1 MSRAGR
7 RVELTPVYVLHHRPW
22 RDTSRILDVWSREHG
37 RLSLFARGVR
47 GGKPGAGSLL
57 RPFQP
62 LLASWS
68 GRGDAAQLTRTEAA
82 ADETGAAIG
91 ALPAAALM
99 SAWYLN
105 EIVLNLTT
113 RLDPQ
118 PSLYDEYHATLGALR
133 ASAAPAPALR
143 RFERRLLEH
152 LGYGLDCSTDARSG
166 EPLQPDAYYHFHVAL
181 GFVRASGEP
190 GPGAFAGASVLAL
203 GRDEFTAPQVLDAAR
218 RVLRLAID
226 HLLEGRELRTRAV
239 ARSLARSAP
248 AGASVPGRN

>member
-7 RVELTPVYVLHHRPW
+7 RVELTPAYVLHHRPW

-68 GRGDAAQLTRTEAA
+68 GRGDAAQLTRVEAA
-82 ADETGAAIG
+82 SDESGAAIG

-99 SAWYLN
+99 SAFYLN
-105 EIVLNLTT
+105 ELVLNLTT

-118 PSLYDEYHATLGALR
+118 PALYDDYHATLAALR
-133 ASAAPAPALR
+133 AGAPVAPALR
-143 RFERRLLEH
+143 RFERQLLAH
-152 LGYGLDCSTDARSG
+152 LGYGLDCSTDAHTG
-166 EPLQPDAYYHFHVAL
+166 EPLKADAYYHFHVAL
-181 GFVRASGEP
+181 GFVQASSGAP
-190 GPGAFAGASVLAL
+190 GQGAARGSVILAL
-203 GRDEFTAPQVLDAAR
+203 GRDQFDDPQVQDEAR
-218 RVLRLAID
+218 RILRLALD

-239 ARSLARSAP
+239 ARSLTRTGSARGNA
-248 AGASVPGRN
+248 R

>member
-7 RVELTPVYVLHHRPW
+7 RVELTPAYVLHHRPW

-68 GRGDAAQLTRTEAA
+68 GRGDAAQLTRVEAA
-82 ADETGAAIG
+82 ADESGAAIG

-105 EIVLNLTT
+105 ELVLNLTT

-118 PSLYDEYHATLGALR
+118 PGLYDDYHATLAALR
-133 ASAAPAPALR
+133 GGGAIVPALR
-143 RFERRLLEH
+143 RFERQLLAH
-152 LGYGLDCSTDARSG
+152 LGYGLDCDSDAHSG

-181 GFVRASGEP
+181 GFVQASGSP
-190 GPGAFAGASVLAL
+190 GPGSTPGRVILAL
-203 GRDEFTAPQVLDAAR
+203 GRDEFDDPQVQDEAR
-218 RVLRLAID
+218 RILRLALD

-239 ARSLARSAP
+239 ARSLART
-248 AGASVPGRN
+248 GSVRGNAR